1 MFVYVLTGRAS
12 KPVLCSIYTKSTEQ
26 LNYFQKTGLRA
37 LNIVCGQRSTYTL
50 DRTYILLV
58 RNRRV
63 GSTSYLAHRLWTQL
77 IKSF

>member
-37 LNIVCGQRSTYTL
+37 LNIVCGQRSTVHPRYKGRVETSTL
-50 DRTYILLV
+50 DPLITGDPLIEVTLL
-58 RNRRV
+58 
-63 GSTSYLAHRLWTQL
+63 A
-77 IKSF
+77 